1 MKRIYIYL
9 ACMAVYMF
17 ALFAISS
24 CSNDIDTPSNEN
36 VANQEHLQ
44 RMKDLCVQYG
54 WTQIEGVSQ
63 KEVDKFL
70 LSEDYERTKEFFEL
84 MKTGGKTI
92 DLTDLCQNTQQTS
105 TSTRAGGVKL
115 TYVLRGQHSSYVAS
129 STTEMVVKYDRDE
142 LDVVSTRVSS
152 NPACTWTPNPTSTFY
167 FSNNRCDIAV
177 TGRVKWG
184 FVQRDMTMKAYMI
197 LRPNSEVVSE
207 GKITSF
213 RG

>member
-1 MKRIYIYL
+1 MKRNYIYL
-9 ACMAVYMF
+9 ACMAVCVF

-44 RMKDLCVQYG
+44 KMKDLCVQYG
-54 WTQIEGVSQ
+54 WTQIEGVPQ
-63 KEVDKFL
+63 EEVDKFL

-92 DLTDLCQNTQQTS
+92 DLTDLRQNTQQTS
-105 TSTRAGGVKL
+105 TSTRASGVKL
-115 TYVLRGQHSSYVAS
+115 TYVLRGQHSSHVAS
-129 STTEMVVKYDRDE
+129 SKTEMVVKYDRNE

-152 NPACTWTPNPTSTFY
+152 NPACTWTPNSTSTFY
-167 FSNNRCDIAV
+167 FSNNRCDITV

-184 FVQRDMTMKAYMI
+184 FVKRDMTMKAYMI
-197 LRPNSEVVSE
+197 LRPNSELVLE

>member
-1 MKRIYIYL
+1 MKRNYIYL
-9 ACMAVYMF
+9 ACMAVCVF
-17 ALFAISS
+17 ALFAITS
-24 CSNDIDTPSNEN
+24 CRNDIDTPSNKD

-63 KEVDKFL
+63 KELDNFL

-84 MKTGGKTI
+84 MKTGGETI
-92 DLTDLCQNTQQTS
+92 DLTDLRQNTQQTS

-115 TYVLRGQHSSYVAS
+115 TYVLRGQHNSYVAS
-129 STTEMVVKYDRDE
+129 STTEMVVKYDRYE

-152 NPACTWTPNPTSTFY
+152 NPTCTWTPNPTSTFY

-177 TGRVKWG
+177 TGQVKWG
-184 FVQRDMTMKAYMI
+184 FVKRDMTMKAYMI

-207 GKITSF
+207 GKINSF